1 MLNFSTLT
9 GRVLRL
15 VLRDPRAL
23 GGPIKAAVMMEMDER
38 NKKVLQAVIDSY
50 ISTAAPVGSNVLV
63 KRYDFNVSS
72 ATLRNI
78 MAELEEMGYLTHP
91 HTSAGRVPTDK
102 GYRYYI
108 DGLISVKSDTDDIK
122 DQLQQAP
129 PLHGGDIQEL
139 MEEASQLL
147 AKLSRYAGVVIAPA
161 EPEGKYKHIE
171 FIRLHGRQALIIFVT
186 GSGTVQNKLIQL
198 DEEIPQHDLNH
209 FSSYLDEELEH
220 RSLTDIRQRLVEKLR
235 EEKLVFKQLMEETY
249 RASREI
255 QERDSEKVYIG
266 GAIQILENPEFADVE
281 KMRTLF
287 KAFEDKYKLLKLLE
301 RSVTAGGIK
310 VFIGSENPY
319 FEMQGCSLV
328 VSSYQAGSDVVGTLG
343 VIGPTRMPYKQV
355 IQVVDYTAKLVS
367 RLLDERF
374 EKGSER

>member
-1 MLNFSTLT
+1 
-9 GRVLRL
+9 
-15 VLRDPRAL
+15 
-23 GGPIKAAVMMEMDER
+23 MELDER

-50 ISTAAPVGSNVLV
+50 ISTATPVGSNVLI

-91 HTSAGRVPTDK
+91 HTSAGRVPTEK

-108 DGLISVKSDTDDIK
+108 EGLISVKSDTDDIK

-129 PLHGGDIQEL
+129 PLHGGDLQEL
-139 MEEASQLL
+139 MVEASQFL

-171 FIRLHGRQALIIFVT
+171 FIRLHGKQALIIFVT
-186 GSGTVQNKLIQL
+186 SSGQVQNKLIQL
-198 DEEIPQHDLNH
+198 DEEIQQHDLNH
-209 FSSYLDEELEH
+209 FSAYLDEELE
-220 RSLTDIRQRLVEKLR
+220 RWSLTEIRQRLIEKLR
-235 EEKLVFKQLMEETY
+235 EEKRVFKRLMEETY
-249 RASREI
+249 QASREI

-266 GAIQILENPEFADVE
+266 GAFQILESPEFANVE
-281 KMRTLF
+281 TMRTLF
-287 KAFEDKYKLLKLLE
+287 KAFEEKYKLLKLLD
-301 RSVTAGGIK
+301 RSVGAGGIK

-328 VSSYQAGSDVVGTLG
+328 VSSYNAGSDVVGTLG
-343 VIGPTRMPYKQV
+343 VIGPTRMQYKHV

-374 EKGSER
+374 EKG